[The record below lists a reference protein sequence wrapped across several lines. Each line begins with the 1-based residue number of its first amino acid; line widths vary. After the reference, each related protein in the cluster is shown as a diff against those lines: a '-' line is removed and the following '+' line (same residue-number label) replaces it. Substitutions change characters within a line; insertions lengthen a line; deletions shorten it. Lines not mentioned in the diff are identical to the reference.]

1 MSPGT
6 TKTPLLV
13 AADVHK
19 TFGKGALATHVLHG
33 VSFELPPGEL
43 TLLMGPSG
51 SGKTTFISILAGVLR
66 PTVGTV
72 TLCGRP
78 ISELSEGEVARVRRQ
93 HVGFIFQ
100 TDHLFPALTAKDNV
114 AEVLRMKGWPLL
126 EARTLAQAALE
137 KVGLEHRLGYLP
149 ASLSGGQRQR
159 VAIARALASSPHVII
174 GDEVTAALD
183 FATATSV
190 MSLLRASITP
200 HTSALIVTHDRRL
213 DRFAD
218 RVVEMEDGR
227 IVSDSRLAV
236 QKVAGNL

>member
-1 MSPGT
+1 MSAVP
-6 TKTPLLV
+6 PHLIV
-13 AADVHK
+13 ATEVHK

-66 PTVGTV
+66 ATTGKVS
-72 TLCGRP
+72 LCGHP
-78 ISELSEGEVARVRRQ
+78 ISERSEGDVSRVRRQ
-93 HVGFIFQ
+93 NVGFIFQ
-100 TDHLFPALTAKDNV
+100 TDHLFPALNARSNV
-114 AEVLRMKGWPLL
+114 AEVLRMKGWPMSQ
-126 EARTLAQAALE
+126 AQTLAQTALE
-137 KVGLEHRLGYLP
+137 KVGLGHRLGYLP
-149 ASLSGGQRQR
+149 ANLSGGQRQR
-159 VAIARALASSPHVII
+159 VAIARALAASPKVII

-183 FATATSV
+183 FQTATSV
-190 MSLLRASITP
+190 MSLLRESITP

-227 IVSDSRLAV
+227 IISDSRLAV
-236 QKVAGNL
+236 QKVAGAL